1 MSVLSPKDSAELIVK
16 NARDVTIDP
25 NGISKVSNVV
35 LDCYN
40 RGLVGTHAWRD
51 HPLHPKV
58 ADDTAA
64 QWVFLVDALNFN
76 FWADNSA
83 EYFAVRWNG
92 ALHSGYYSL
101 CAVVARALE
110 EGVPILS
117 ADFCRSISLQQVQ
130 HIFRSDTSTDI
141 PLLEERHRVLQEW
154 GHVLSSMYDGSFA
167 NCIRECNKWCQVLLR
182 MVVKNFT
189 SFQDEG
195 TFEGLKVS
203 FYKRAQILVA
213 DLWSCF
219 NGQGLGEFKDIGT
232 LTAFADYRVPQVLAY
247 FGALRY
253 SPRLTA
259 LLAKGNLFQNG
270 SKEEM
275 EIRGATIHACES
287 MQLLETL
294 AEETKDS
301 SNSQLVRKELKKRK
315 LPSAEINS
323 VLVDYCL
330 WDYRRRHE
338 NEVEHVPFHRVRCIY
353 Y

>member
-1 MSVLSPKDSAELIVK
+1 MGVLSPRDSADYIVK
-16 NARDVTIDP
+16 NAKHVTIDHG
-25 NGISKVSNVV
+25 GICKVADVV

-58 ADDTAA
+58 ADASAA

-76 FWADNSA
+76 FWSEDSTQR
-83 EYFAVRWNG
+83 FAVKWNG
-92 ALHSGYYSL
+92 TLHTGYYSL

-110 EGVPILS
+110 EGVPLLS
-117 ADFCRSISLQQVQ
+117 AEFCRSISLQQVQ
-130 HIFRSDTSTDI
+130 QIFRSDTNVEI
-141 PLLEERHRVLQEW
+141 PLLKERHKVLQEW
-154 GHVLSSMYDGSFA
+154 GHVLSNVYDGSFA
-167 NCIRECNKWCQVLLR
+167 NCILECKKSSQTLLEK
-182 MVVKNFT
+182 VVKNFT

-195 TFEGLKVS
+195 TFDGVRVS

-219 NGQGLGEFKDIGT
+219 EGQGLGHFEDIAT

-253 SPRLTA
+253 SPHLST
-259 LLAKGNLFQNG
+259 LLDKGYILESG
-270 SKEEM
+270 SKEEV
-275 EIRGATIHACES
+275 EIRGATIHACE
-287 MQLLETL
+287 
-294 AEETKDS
+294 
-301 SNSQLVRKELKKRK
+301 LVREQLKKK
-315 LPSAEINS
+315 MQPSEEINS
-323 VLVDYCL
+323 ILVDYCL
-330 WDYRRRHE
+330 WDYRRQHA